1 MCGFITY
8 TNFKSQNL
16 QNHKFQKLKNL
27 NKHRGPDNIKLS
39 TLNNNIILFRRLKI
53 IDLSNKANQPFENKM
68 NNIQIVFNGEIYN
81 YLELKKEL
89 KKYKI
94 NFHTNSDTEV
104 VLNSYIKWGIDFVN
118 KLRGMFSIVIFDNK
132 KNKILFFRD
141 HFGQK
146 PLYYSFYDNGLIISS
161 EIKDILFIK
170 NKFELSQKSIDKYLI
185 RGWTDDSHE
194 TFYKD
199 IHSLSAATYGEYTK
213 KEFKIKR
220 YWKLKYRD
228 NDYDKDELKNV
239 FYENIKLHL
248 RADVPLA
255 FTLSSGMDS
264 SSILS
269 TALNC
274 NINNYKAFSIKQNY
288 DDEIDETKIIK
299 KFVKKIGLNHQFLK
313 FNYNDHT
320 NLLEELIQNQDEPI
334 NHPSF
339 VYQYLL
345 RKEISRQGFKVLL
358 TGEGGDEVF
367 GGYNR
372 MYAPYLIENFL
383 KSGKKIDKIFKKN
396 MNEISNFNQKK
407 IERRS
412 IDIFKNFSK
421 INNDIEDESIFKIL
435 NLNDSKLSNELKFYN
450 DANPYNKN
458 YYKNFLQNHL
468 TCRDIPNILRQED
481 RISMS
486 QGIENRS
493 PMVDHKL
500 IEYVFS
506 LKSKYFMKNG
516 ITKFLL
522 KDIMRDQ
529 LPNNF
534 IINKK
539 IGRPGAYSNI
549 IYSNYLEKFIDF
561 LNTNDFNM
569 DLYNNNKIKKILL
582 KKKKNHMYDPTLFRI
597 LNILIWKDGLKSK
610 LNF

>member
-53 IDLSNKANQPFENKM
+53 IDLSSRANQPFENKM

-274 NINNYKAFSIKQNY
+274 NINNYKAFSIKPNY

-299 KFVKKIGLNHQFLK
+299 KN
-313 FNYNDHT
+313 
-320 NLLEELIQNQDEPI
+320 
-334 NHPSF
+334 
-339 VYQYLL
+339 
-345 RKEISRQGFKVLL
+345 
-358 TGEGGDEVF
+358 
-367 GGYNR
+367 
-372 MYAPYLIENFL
+372 
-383 KSGKKIDKIFKKN
+383 
-396 MNEISNFNQKK
+396 
-407 IERRS
+407 
-412 IDIFKNFSK
+412 
-421 INNDIEDESIFKIL
+421 
-435 NLNDSKLSNELKFYN
+435 
-450 DANPYNKN
+450 
-458 YYKNFLQNHL
+458 
-468 TCRDIPNILRQED
+468 
-481 RISMS
+481 
-486 QGIENRS
+486 
-493 PMVDHKL
+493 
-500 IEYVFS
+500 
-506 LKSKYFMKNG
+506 
-516 ITKFLL
+516 
-522 KDIMRDQ
+522 
-529 LPNNF
+529 
-534 IINKK
+534 
-539 IGRPGAYSNI
+539 
-549 IYSNYLEKFIDF
+549 
-561 LNTNDFNM
+561 
-569 DLYNNNKIKKILL
+569 
-582 KKKKNHMYDPTLFRI
+582 
-597 LNILIWKDGLKSK
+597 
-610 LNF
+610 

>member
-16 QNHKFQKLKNL
+16 QNNQFQKLKNF
-27 NKHRGPDNIKLS
+27 NKHRGPDSIKLS

-146 PLYYSFYDNGLIISS
+146 PLYYSFYNNGLIISS

-170 NKFELSQKSIDKYLI
+170 KKFELNQKSIDKYLI

-199 IHSLSAATYGEYTK
+199 IHSLPAATYGEYTK
-213 KEFKIKR
+213 KEFKIKK
-220 YWKLKYRD
+220 YWKLKYKD
-228 NDYDKDELKNV
+228 NDYNKDELKNV

-248 RADVPLA
+248 RSDVPLA

-274 NINNYKAFSIKQNY
+274 NISNYKAFSIKPNY
-288 DDEIDETKIIK
+288 DDEIDETTIIK
-299 KFVKKIGLNHQFLK
+299 KFVNKSGLKHQFLK

-345 RKEISRQGFKVLL
+345 RKEISKQGFKVLL

-383 KSGKKIDKIFKKN
+383 KTGKKIDKIFKKN

-421 INNDIEDESIFKIL
+421 IHNDIEDESIFEIL
-435 NLNDSKLSNELKFYN
+435 NLNSSKLSNKLKFYN

-458 YYKNFLQNHL
+458 YYKNFLLNHL

-486 QGIENRS
+486 QSIENRS

-506 LKSKYFMKNG
+506 LKSKYFMKDG

-522 KDIMRDQ
+522 KDIMKDQ

-549 IYSNYLEKFIDF
+549 IYSNYLEKFIDL
-561 LNTNDFNM
+561 LNTNDFDM
-569 DLYNNNKIKKILL
+569 DLYNNNKIKNILL

-597 LNILIWKDGLKSK
+597 LNILIWKDGLKNK